1 MKGAANVLDKKVPE
15 SKKYAHVTSS
25 LDTGASAKKQQPVVS
40 SAAALK
46 RRDEIFKR
54 IRPATLARM
63 LEERDVNESVFA
75 LGSVAGD
82 RGSQSSVAGM
92 APIKAPT
99 AASMASVS
107 SVAGSVLS
115 VVDSEATATD
125 GDLVLL
131 DLRDADEYEVCHLP
145 KAESYPAT
153 KINRDQFIPEL
164 LRCKRD
170 PKIILVV
177 YHKDE
182 QATAA
187 VATQLVQKGWE
198 TVYALNGGFEEMV
211 QSYPEVL
218 QGEVPDRPE
227 TGGTS
232 RSSRTAK
239 SRAKP

>member
-82 RGSQSSVAGM
+82 RGSQSSV
-92 APIKAPT
+92 
-99 AASMASVS
+99 V
-107 SVAGSVLS
+107 
-115 VVDSEATATD
+115 EATATD